1 MTARLSR
8 IALVLLLPCLLVS
21 CVLTP
26 GKFVSTLKI
35 DADRHFTF
43 TYVGEVI
50 ALQDDDMTKGLGDMS
65 TPSSTDPASSDDDPA
80 PTLQQIALQKDAP
93 ADSPAAK
100 KAAADAKNR
109 AIAAALSK
117 EAGYRKVTYLGDG
130 KFSIDYSISGTLDHG
145 FVFPY
150 NLDAEAV

>member
-8 IALVLLLPCLLVS
+8 LALVLLLPFALAS

-50 ALQDDDMTKGLGDMS
+50 ALQEDDMTKGLGDMS
-65 TPSSTDPASSDDDPA
+65 TPSSTDPASAKNEGDPT
-80 PTLQQIALQKDAP
+80 PQKIVLQKKENP
-93 ADSPAAK
+93 AESPAAK

-117 EAGYRKVTYLGDG
+117 EAG
-130 KFSIDYSISGTLDHG
+130 
-145 FVFPY
+145 
-150 NLDAEAV
+150 